1 MSGSLCVEDAGRRP
15 FQQSDEFDFEN
26 LNIEA
31 LNISESAID
40 IERLLDICGEDI
52 MLISDV
58 LDTFCVQGR
67 DRVESLETACQQ
79 YDIRQA
85 IFDGVSL
92 KEIFSTVARSMTTIL
107 QMFLLGA
114 AKNVGADPLSQSV
127 EFLLDRLKLLS
138 GASFLADETTVS
150 DIGAGKN

>member
-1 MSGSLCVEDAGRRP
+1 MSGTECVEVDAGRRP

-26 LNIEA
+26 LKIET

-67 DRVESLETACQQ
+67 DRVDSLENASQD

-85 IFDGVSL
+85 IFDAV
-92 KEIFSTVARSMTTIL
+92 TVR
-107 QMFLLGA
+107 
-114 AKNVGADPLSQSV
+114 NV
-127 EFLLDRLKLLS
+127 F
-138 GASFLADETTVS
+138 F
-150 DIGAGKN
+150 